1 MFRGV
6 LTKYQV
12 QMVALFSIIVLLG
25 AVWKATSKPSL
36 STQKQLECRCFPG
49 DDCWPSSEEW
59 SRFNETVR
67 GKLIAT
73 VPLASPCHDG
83 FPGVNYDPVKCADI
97 QANWARPSLHYK
109 TTHSPMASFF
119 ANQSCDPFTPRD
131 AQCVVGA
138 YVAYAVNASSA
149 SDFRDTIAFAK
160 KHNVRLVIRN
170 TGHDYMGK
178 STGAG
183 ALAIWT
189 HHIKDITIFDYVSPG
204 HTSPGYTG
212 KAMKIGA
219 GVQAYE
225 AQAVARASGLVV
237 VEGDCPSV
245 GIAGGYTQGGGTSP
259 LGSRFGLAADQ
270 VLEWDVV
277 TGKGE
282 LLTATPSQN
291 PDLYWALS
299 GGGGGTYGVVLSMT
313 VKLHQ
318 DQPTAGAT
326 LFFTESSNRYWDMI
340 RVFLMNLPSIIDSG
354 ASVYFQFL
362 PGNIFSLPQSY
373 LLGGA
378 AQDFDRLFQ
387 PTLQALNQTGIPY
400 EWSSHNFPGFQD
412 AFHTLNPD
420 MNISDVNL
428 GGRLIPR
435 TLVSD
440 NDSTTS
446 LVAAIKLILS
456 HGGVIAAN
464 SMDFHRLPTY
474 PNSVHPVWR
483 ETVFLAFLGTMYNQY
498 NMTENIRDQQTI
510 TNVFDPALE
519 VLTPRGAAYLNEGDI
534 NQPNWQDVF
543 YGPNY
548 LGLAAIKKVY
558 DPHGIFW
565 GPTAVGSEAWEV
577 STSGRLCKTRD

>member
-1 MFRGV
+1 MFGI
-6 LTKYQV
+6 LTKSQA
-12 QMVALFSIIVLLG
+12 QIVALLSIIVLLG
-25 AVWKATSKPSL
+25 AIWKATSQPSL
-36 STQKQLECRCFPG
+36 STQKPLECRCFPG

-73 VPLASPCHDG
+73 VPLASPCHDD
-83 FPGVNYDPVKCADI
+83 FPGVSYDPDKCSDI
-97 QANWARPSLHYK
+97 KANWARPSLHFK

-131 AQCVVGA
+131 AQCIVGT
-138 YVAYAVNASSA
+138 YISYAVNASDA
-149 SDFRDTIAFAK
+149 SDYRDTIAFARE
-160 KHNVRLVIRN
+160 HNVRLVIRN

-189 HHIKDITIFDYVSPG
+189 HHIKDTTILDYVS
-204 HTSPGYTG
+204 SGYTG
-212 KAMKIGA
+212 KTMKIGA
-219 GVQAYE
+219 GVQAFE
-225 AQAVARASGLVV
+225 AQAVARANGLVV

-245 GIAGGYTQGGGTSP
+245 GIVGGYTQGGGTSP
-259 LGSRFGLAADQ
+259 LGSKFGLAADQ

-277 TGKGE
+277 TGNGE

-291 PDLYWALS
+291 SDLYWALS

-318 DQPTAGAT
+318 DHPTAGAT
-326 LFFTESSNRYWDMI
+326 LSFTESSDKYWDI
-340 RVFLMNLPSIIDSG
+340 IQAFLMNLPSIIDSG

-373 LLGGA
+373 CLGGSA
-378 AQDFDRLFQ
+378 HDFDHLFQ
-387 PTLQALNQTGIPY
+387 PTLLTLNRSGIPY
-400 EWSSHNFPGFQD
+400 EWNSRNFPCFQD
-412 AFHTLNPD
+412 AFHTLNPE

-435 TLVSD
+435 TLVSSD
-440 NDSTTS
+440 DSAAS
-446 LVAAIKLILS
+446 LVNAIKLILTR
-456 HGGVIAAN
+456 GGIIAAN
-464 SMDFHRLPTY
+464 SMDFHRPPTF
-474 PNSVHPVWR
+474 PNSVHPAWR
-483 ETVFLAFLGTMYNQY
+483 ETLFLAFLGTMYNQY

-510 TNVFDPALE
+510 THVFDPALE
-519 VLTPRGAAYLNEGDI
+519 AITPGGAAYLNEGDI
-534 NQPNWQDVF
+534 HQPNWQDVF

-548 LGLAAIKKVY
+548 PRLASIKKAF

-565 GPTAVGSEAWEV
+565 GPTAVGSEGWEV
-577 STSGRLCKTRD
+577 STDSRLCKTRN